1 MFGAGDFSIA
11 KIAAYIIF
19 GAIGFVAFA
28 YGKKNAFWR
37 PMVIGLA
44 LMGYPYFVSEILP
57 IYLIGIALT
66 IALYFWR
73 E

>member
-1 MFGAGDFSIA
+1 MFHAGDFSIA
-11 KIAAYIIF
+11 KIVAYIIF

-28 YGKKNAFWR
+28 YGKKNTFWR

-44 LMGYPYFVSEILP
+44 LMGYPYFVSETLP

-66 IALYFWR
+66 AALYFWR